1 MLFGNEKTDMHMIS
15 RITRYVSG
23 RSCSTP
29 ISIWAYFVVYESGLH
44 LSTSLVWD
52 IDSVFDFSRD
62 LITSVPP
69 MMT

>member
-1 MLFGNEKTDMHMIS
+1 MLFRTEKMDMHMIS
-15 RITRYVSG
+15 RIARYVFG
-23 RSCSTP
+23 QSCSTP
-29 ISIWAYFVVYESGLH
+29 ISIWAYFVVYESGLY
-44 LSTSLVWD
+44 LSASLGWD